1 MEKVAYQD
9 PAPEWTE
16 VVITW
21 NDILHYRPTFFHGR
35 IRYILDW
42 VDRVPGSRYHLH
54 GYNSTE
60 GFAFRF
66 EDPKDATYFKLKWL

>member
-1 MEKVAYQD
+1 MKKIECW
-9 PAPEWTE
+9 PPPEWTE

-35 IRYILDW
+35 IRSILDW
-42 VDRVPGSRYHLH
+42 VDRMPGSRYHLH